1 MISRAALA
9 VLALGFWVALPVVG
23 QPEVSSAAARAAQFV
38 FIIDDS
44 GSMKTTDPDRMAIFA
59 VQSLVSMLDDRDEVS
74 VVRLNGPHDGVPP
87 PPVAP
92 LRQNR
97 AQILDLLALDKTL
110 ARYDA
115 DNTRCRTALEATR
128 RLLDAAYRPDVA
140 QVVIFL
146 TDGECTPASEEQ
158 PNVEG
163 MLGGLRSQKDGLF
176 QFYLLLFHGARA
188 TPAMAT
194 LAARTGGEAIEVGGG
209 DPTAILHPFAT
220 ALSRSQGYE
229 SYLLAPGQQ
238 RLAAHRGA
246 ERVRLLAV
254 APGEGPPLTLAVH
267 DQKGNTPQ
275 IAGAPRTGI
284 HHYPKGRVFRFAAL
298 DYRPNVEPVT
308 VEVKGA
314 GEAWKVVALPE
325 YRLSVR
331 MSFSQGLCDHPGAPV
346 RFGVDTGSSVC
357 VLSELVN
364 GEGDVVGGDVTGG
377 DLKTVVRVRR
387 PDQPGSS
394 PLELT
399 ANPLPG
405 DRARFGLLRRDLP
418 RGDYEFQPEVTL
430 NLTSGDAVHLRGRP
444 MLLAVSSLVITPQPD
459 RFDFGTLRPGD
470 SALRPLTLTG
480 SFPPVPGRIEL
491 RDRGD
496 VPACISAELGGIREG
511 TSQPVRVDQGYNLA
525 LRVEPYCGPQ
535 PFQRSFDTVL
545 RLAFETGAG
554 ERQLP
559 VVELPVHFAV
569 NYDIHTPRELIAQVK
584 AGEAVDLPLPVS
596 GNFRR
601 DLALRAVVAGAGD
614 PEVTWPKDTDDL
626 ALGFAAPGRK
636 GILRDG
642 KGAPRLVHDFVAG
655 PGSAAGGRAPL
666 LLRVVPERC
675 CGNGTYRTK
684 VGLVPAAGQ
693 FQPPGAPPL
702 APILVPVR
710 IEVVPAGFWACY
722 GPRIL
727 WAIAGLL
734 LLLLLLYATN
744 MIRNSSFLK
753 PEALAA
759 RLKPLVWTG
768 YGDAVEQ
775 KNSSQEVLR
784 LVRRGLPFGA
794 RTLAWLRANPLRFG
808 LPGGAYHETVEL
820 FLQPHRDMARS
831 QVILRVEPD
840 LQQRMAR
847 EPAIFGGRLFATA
860 LGGVTFL
867 AMPDGGGKI
876 ARLAQQDSYVPTTPE
891 EESKPKVAKLR
902 RAKLLKRLEDRE
914 SYQEDAAAGWQV
926 G

>member
-1 MISRAALA
+1 MNSRVSLLFFLLFCGISIPTGA
-9 VLALGFWVALPVVG
+9 
-23 QPEVSSAAARAAQFV
+23 QPEISSAAARAAQFV

-44 GSMKTTDPDRMAIFA
+44 GSMKTTDPDRLAIFA

-87 PPVAP
+87 PPIAP

-97 AQILDLLALDKTL
+97 SQVLDMLGLDKTL
-110 ARYDA
+110 ARYEA
-115 DNTRCRTALEATR
+115 DHTRCRTALDATR
-128 RLLDAAYRPDVA
+128 RLLDQAYRPDVA

-146 TDGECTPASEEQ
+146 TDGECTPTGEEQ
-158 PNVEG
+158 PDIEG
-163 MLGGLRSQKDGLF
+163 LIGGLRSRKDGLF
-176 QFYLLLFHGARA
+176 QFYLLLFRGAKA
-188 TPAMAT
+188 TPAMAA
-194 LAARTGGEAIEVGGG
+194 LAVRTGGEAIEVGGS

-229 SYLLAPGQQ
+229 SYLLAPGKQ

-254 APGEGPPLTLAVH
+254 APGEGPPLTLSVR
-267 DQKGNTPQ
+267 DQKGNAPQ
-275 IAGAPRTGI
+275 IVAAPRTGI
-284 HHYPKGRVFRFAAL
+284 HHYPRGRVFRFASL

-308 VEVKGA
+308 VEVNGA

-331 MSFSQGLCDHPGAPV
+331 MSFSQGSCDHPGAPV
-346 RFGVDTGSSVC
+346 HFGVDTGSSIC

-405 DRARFGLLRRDLP
+405 DRARFGLLRSDLP
-418 RGDYEFQPEVTL
+418 HGDYEFQPEVTL
-430 NLTSGDAVHLRGRP
+430 NLASGDAVHLSGRP
-444 MLLAVSSLVITPQPD
+444 MLLAVSSLVIAPRPG

-480 SFPPVPGRIEL
+480 SFPPAPGRVEW

-496 VPACISAELGGIREG
+496 LPACVSAELGGVREG
-511 TSQPVRVDQGYNLA
+511 TSQSVRVDQGYNLA
-525 LRVEPYCGPQ
+525 LRVAPYCGPQ

-545 RLAFETGAG
+545 RLTFETGAG
-554 ERQLP
+554 GRQLP

-569 NYDIHTPRELIAQVK
+569 NYDIRVPQELVTRVK
-584 AGEAVDLPLPVS
+584 AGEIADLPLQVS

-601 DLALRAVVAGAGD
+601 DLALRAVVAGEGD
-614 PEVTWPKDTDDL
+614 AEVVWPKDPDDL
-626 ALGFAAPGRK
+626 ALGFAALGRK
-636 GILRDG
+636 EVLRDG
-642 KGAPRLVHDFVAG
+642 KGSPLLVRDFVVG
-655 PGSAAGGRAPL
+655 LGSTARGGALP
-666 LLRVVPERC
+666 LRVMPDRC
-675 CGNGTYRTK
+675 CGDGTYRTR
-684 VGLVPAAGQ
+684 VGLAPAAGQ
-693 FQPPGAPPL
+693 FQPAGAPPL
-702 APILVPVR
+702 APILIPVK
-710 IEVVPAGFWACY
+710 IEVIPAGFWACY

-727 WAIAGLL
+727 WAVVGLL
-734 LLLLLLYATN
+734 LLLLLLYAIN
-744 MIRNSSFLK
+744 MVRNSSFFK

-759 RLKPLVWTG
+759 KLKPLVWTG
-768 YGDAVEQ
+768 YGDTVEQ

-784 LVRRGLPFGA
+784 LVRRGLPFGP
-794 RTLAWLRANPLRFG
+794 RVLAWLRANPFRFG
-808 LPGGAYHETVEL
+808 LPGGSYQETAEL

-840 LQQRMAR
+840 LQRRMAA
-847 EPAIFGGRLFATA
+847 EPETFGGRLFAIA

-867 AMPDGGGKI
+867 AVPDRGGKI
-876 ARLAQQDSYVPTTPE
+876 ARLAQQDFYAPAASE
-891 EESKPKVAKLR
+891 EESKPKVARLR

-914 SYQEDAAAGWQV
+914 GYQEDAAAGWQV